1 MHCVWCWVPWAWVGY
16 LVHSVEGTPFV
27 LPYYTR
33 GHQHHVA
40 RKPWVACT
48 LLRSGTR
55 TTTTTTKLFLVN
67 ESWKLD
73 ATTTCIC
80 SLLGFSF
87 FFFVGHWIGWSP
99 LPSILGE
106 PITRSKNQQWWMD
119 FGGWVFFFQIPISW
133 ETTNF
138 FNIKITYPN

>member
-33 GHQHHVA
+33 GHQHHLA

-55 TTTTTTKLFLVN
+55 TTTTKLLVN
-67 ESWKLD
+67 ESWKLG
-73 ATTTCIC
+73 AITTCIC
-80 SLLGFSF
+80 SLLGFFLSFWWFIGLDGALYQVFLVNQSRGVKTNNGGWIFGDGF
-87 FFFVGHWIGWSP
+87 FFSTS
-99 LPSILGE
+99 LSLGRQL
-106 PITRSKNQQWWMD
+106 I
-119 FGGWVFFFQIPISW
+119 FLI
-133 ETTNF
+133 
-138 FNIKITYPN
+138 